1 MTYDELLIEADD
13 SGMIVKE
20 APLRS
25 GDGRCKG
32 KRIAIREDI
41 PTLTK
46 KSDILAEEMGHYH
59 TTTGNIL
66 DQTGTTNRKQERKA
80 RLWAYN
86 KQIGL
91 SGIIQGYRK
100 HCQNRHELAECL
112 GVTEEFLQQAID
124 CYKEKYGRH
133 VELDGYYITFDPV
146 LAVMEKFSGL

>member
-20 APLRS
+20 APLRLA
-25 GDGRCKG
+25 DGRCKG

-46 KSDILAEEMGHYH
+46 KAGILAEETGHYH
-59 TTTGNIL
+59 TTVGDIL
-66 DQTGTTNRKQERKA
+66 DQIDTTSRKQERKA

-91 SGIIQGYRK
+91 SGIIQGYRQ

-124 CYKEKYGRH
+124 CYKEKYGCH

-146 LAVMEKFSGL
+146 LAVMEKFSVL